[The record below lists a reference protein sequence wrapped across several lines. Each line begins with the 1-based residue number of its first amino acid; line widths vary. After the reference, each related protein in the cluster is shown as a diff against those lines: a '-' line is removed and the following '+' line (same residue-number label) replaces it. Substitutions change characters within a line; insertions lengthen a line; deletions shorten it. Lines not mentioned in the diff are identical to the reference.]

1 MESLGTLRGPAFQH
15 LGVIRGDCNKA
26 ARKGQRENQETV
38 SHLKPRSCFKNNLP
52 CADVRVL
59 WVFAKWVFL
68 NLAISVACR
77 EWMNASLKWIQ
88 VRVGRFIS
96 GAATHRLTSV
106 LQWKGAGKVDGNLGG
121 LVGRGVMRGCL
132 FSVSRLEVIIEGKQ
146 CKRKKR

>member
-26 ARKGQRENQETV
+26 ARKGQREKTRRQCHIWSQEVV
-38 SHLKPRSCFKNNLP
+38 SKTIC
-52 CADVRVL
+52 RVL

-121 LVGRGVMRGCL
+121 LVGRGVMRGFL

-146 CKRKKR
+146 CKRKKS